1 MRRKYLVLSMY
12 LLAMLAGVVLSKA
25 FGFDAAGMLSAMRN
39 TMLATMHAHAAAAA
53 GFVLML
59 SLSVFLSVPAN
70 PLFYLLGGYCF
81 GVVEGTLL
89 SAVSATLGAT
99 AAYRFFNTSLP
110 GSGNLQHLR
119 MTNAFGTLVL
129 LRVSPWF
136 PAPLITLICSVMAVP
151 SRTFFLTTL
160 LGSAPLIFVYALV
173 ASRFSGPLNAS
184 VLYSN
189 DLLLACG
196 ALGVLSMAAFLE
208 PIRLARQ
215 LLRDTSGR
223 RRDPAPFTTQ
233 KPRGVHVI
241 DRA

>member
-1 MRRKYLVLSMY
+1 MY
-12 LLAMLAGVVLSKA
+12 LLTMLVGVVLSKV
-25 FGFDAAGMLSAMRN
+25 FGFDVASMLSAMRN
-39 TMLATMHAHAAAAA
+39 TMLATMHAHAAAAV

-99 AAYRFFNTSLP
+99 AAYRFFKTSLP
-110 GSGNLQHLR
+110 GNGNLQHLR
-119 MTNAFGTLVL
+119 MTSAFATLVL
-129 LRVSPWF
+129 LRISPWF
-136 PAPLITLICSVMAVP
+136 PAPLITLICSIMAVP
-151 SRTFFLTTL
+151 PRTFFLSTL
-160 LGSAPLIFVYALV
+160 LGSLPLIFVYALV

-189 DLLLACG
+189 DLLLASG
-196 ALGVLSMAAFLE
+196 VFGVLSMAAFLE

-215 LLRDTSGR
+215 LLRDIPGR
-223 RRDPAPFTTQ
+223 ERHPARIAART
-233 KPRGVHVI
+233 RGGLDGV